1 MATLTCTKSRGKAAQ
16 VVQPAK
22 KHLTSLHFSR
32 VEQRARRHSILC
44 EQKHIFLDIGIGATG
59 SFGQQTIHDFHCD
72 DSRSLFKSAQA
83 YRPVFVADRHF
94 HMVNSRL
101 CLVCRNHRGR
111 SRRLCRLCN
120 QYRAC
125 PGCIPERCWIA
136 FQGADGAC
144 RDCFISFVTQSLNQ
158 RLSLD
163 TIVLVVKF
171 L

>member
-1 MATLTCTKSRGKAAQ
+1 M
-16 VVQPAK
+16 VQPAK

-32 VEQRARRHSILC
+32 AEQRARRHSILC

-72 DSRSLFKSAQA
+72 NSRSLFKSAQA
-83 YRPVFVADRHF
+83 YRPVFVADKHF

-136 FQGADGAC
+136 FQGNDGAC
-144 RDCFISFVTQSLNQ
+144 KDCFVSFLIHNLER
-158 RLSLD
+158 RLTSE
-163 TIVLVVKF
+163 TVMLVVEF